1 MGPKI
6 RTVIEMHRRRATVT
20 LLAFVLAGVGFLSGF
35 LSEAGCT
42 DVTLESY
49 FVMKGTASERRILN
63 AARYAV
69 QRALG
74 GDPSSIE
81 RIPWPTVPAG
91 VFITLMDGARVRACA
106 GSFLPVENSLSEALV
121 TLGRQVISVDVR
133 REPVA
138 LEELRSLKL
147 VVSFVGR
154 PEPCSDPFD
163 VDFRRE
169 GLMTVVD
176 GRQRLLL
183 PGESRTLS
191 YGIRNVLGIQDPGR
205 AVFERFSV
213 VTLNERSW
221 EESR

>member
-1 MGPKI
+1 MGSKI
-6 RTVIEMHRRRATVT
+6 RTVAERRRRAMVM
-20 LLAFVLAGVGFLSGF
+20 LAVLAGVGFLLGW
-35 LSEAGCT
+35 LPDAGWA
-42 DVTLESY
+42 DVTLYPY

-63 AARYAV
+63 AARSSI

-74 GDPSSIE
+74 ADLSIPE
-81 RIPWPTVPAG
+81 RIPWPAVRAG
-91 VFITLMDGARVRACA
+91 VFISLMDGARVRACV
-106 GSFLPVENSLSEALV
+106 GSFMPAEDSLSEALMS
-121 TLGRQVISVDVR
+121 LGPHVVSVDMR

-138 LEELRSLKL
+138 LEELKDLKL

-169 GLMTVVD
+169 GLKTVVE

-191 YGIRNVLGIQDPGR
+191 NGIRTVLGIQDPGR

-213 VTLNERSW
+213 VTLDERSW